1 MVQPDY
7 FVINPLHI
15 KIFYK
20 QNNKIERKFYEK
32 MNKLKIIYR
41 ELNSLKIFYKK

>member
-1 MVQPDY
+1 MDQPNY

-20 QNNKIERKFYEK
+20 KDNKIDNKFYEK
-32 MNKLKIIYR
+32 INKLKIIYR
-41 ELNSLKIFYKK
+41 KLNSLKNNI